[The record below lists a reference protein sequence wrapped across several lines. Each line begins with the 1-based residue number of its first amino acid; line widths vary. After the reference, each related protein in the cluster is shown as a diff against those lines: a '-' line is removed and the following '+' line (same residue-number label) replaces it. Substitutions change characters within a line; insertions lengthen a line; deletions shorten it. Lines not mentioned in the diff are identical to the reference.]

1 MSESR
6 QTHLDA
12 IGIGDQRASG
22 SLTQNQ
28 GVVFA
33 SAAFSMDINDLVVR
47 LTTDASAGFTVT
59 LPSVKEAMGRT
70 YSLALVTDG
79 RTDAT
84 IEDKVG
90 DAGYTDAVFDTAND
104 YVLLYSDGYKWH
116 EILSEKA

>member
-47 LTTDASAGFTVT
+47 LTTDNVLGYTVT
-59 LPSVKEAMGRT
+59 LPSVKEAVGRI
-70 YSLALVTDG
+70 YSITLVTDG
-79 RTDAT
+79 GTNAT
-84 IEDKVG
+84 LEDKVG
-90 DAGYTDAVFDTAND
+90 DAGLSDLVFTAAND
-104 YVLLYSDGYKWH
+104 YALLYSDGYKWQTLL
-116 EILSEKA
+116 ETTT